1 MAKKTDKNKSD
12 KNSIPVLKRTK
23 KRTSSVMLMRW
34 LEEKDQNTVEISEGS
49 LGDGIVE
56 ICDLLNDT
64 RVSY

>member
-1 MAKKTDKNKSD
+1 MTKKNNKTKSE
-12 KNSIPVLKRTK
+12 KNSIPVLKRTN

-34 LEEKDQNTVEISEGS
+34 LEEKDKNTIEISEGS

-64 RVSY
+64 RVNY